1 MPPLISTSPVER
13 KPSLWWGEYKSSV
26 SRTLFR
32 FYDTFKI
39 YKDWFCSLK
48 NLVSHLDP
56 VISVSAVELS
66 LHRSSPTFEQYNE
79 WKSKIPWR
87 NTKQNCLSSLRFQ
100 NIHITIAN
108 WFGSHARS
116 PLWSCLLTQG
126 WVHPFYIKVHITNGS
141 SKNYLIDVT
150 EQLKNVLLLG

>member
-1 MPPLISTSPVER
+1 MYYLHTPLDLDVPCWEETKPVV
-13 KPSLWWGEYKSSV
+13 GECDNSGC
-26 SRTLFR
+26 RTLFN
-32 FYDTFKI
+32 FMNTIKI
-39 YKDWFCSLK
+39 YDDWFCSLK

-87 NTKQNCLSSLRFQ
+87 NAKQNCLSSLRFQ
-100 NIHITIAN
+100 IQYIHITIAI

-126 WVHPFYIKVHITNGS
+126 WVHPCYLKVHITNG
-141 SKNYLIDVT
+141 
-150 EQLKNVLLLG
+150 LL